1 MEHAILTSVV
11 RSIEQVVSRREAS
24 LTMVRKQS
32 EVKEQ
37 REHLGAEQRQRWITD
52 SILQK
57 GSLQIDQLC
66 ERFAVSSMTIHR
78 DLDELDRQGV
88 LRKVRGG
95 ATVQA
100 SYLFES
106 DIQYRL
112 RSSMPEKEAIARH
125 AVSLLEPGQVVMLD
139 DSTTARCL
147 GGLLSVL
154 RPLTVITSGLGLMAQ
169 LSKERD
175 IKLIALGGDYLPS
188 FDSFAGL
195 ICENAIA
202 GLRVNV
208 LFMSASAVSGG
219 IAFHQNQ
226 SIVNVKRAMMKS
238 AARKI
243 LMVDQNKFGKVALHK
258 LADLQEFDLVLVDS
272 NLKKSYLDELREG
285 RVPFQVAPI

>member
-1 MEHAILTSVV
+1 MA
-11 RSIEQVVSRREAS
+11 
-24 LTMVRKQS
+24 RKRA
-32 EVKEQ
+32 ETKATA
-37 REHLGAEQRQRWITD
+37 EHLGAEQRQRWIAD

-57 GSLQIDQLC
+57 GSLQIDDLC
-66 ERFAVSSMTIHR
+66 KRFGVSSMTIHR

-88 LRKVRGG
+88 VRKVRGG

-112 RSSMPEKEAIARH
+112 KTAMPEKEAIARH
-125 AVSLLEPGQVVMLD
+125 ALSLLEPGQVIMLD

-147 GGLLSVL
+147 GRLLAAA
-154 RPLTVITSGLGLMAQ
+154 RPLTVITNCLGMMAE

-175 IKLIALGGDYLPS
+175 IRLISVGGDYLPS
-188 FDSFAGL
+188 FDSFTGL

-202 GLRVNV
+202 SLRVNI

-226 SIVNVKRAMMKS
+226 SIVNVKQAMMKS

-243 LMVDQNKFGKVALHK
+243 LMVDQNKFGKVALHR
-258 LADLQEFDLVLVDS
+258 LADLKEFDLVLVDS
-272 NLKKSYLDELREG
+272 NLKKNFREELADAHI
-285 RVPFQVAPI
+285 PFQIAPV